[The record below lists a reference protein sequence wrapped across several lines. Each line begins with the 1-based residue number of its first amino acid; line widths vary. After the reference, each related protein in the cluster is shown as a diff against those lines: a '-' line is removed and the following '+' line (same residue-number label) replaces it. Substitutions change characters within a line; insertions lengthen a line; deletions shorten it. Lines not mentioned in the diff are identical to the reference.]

1 MKKGFISHSPMKRRA
16 ENALEIRN
24 FQGENYIW
32 YCISYTDKDENK
44 VYYSSIAKENDDA
57 KDEVIYSEKV
67 DGPFVCCNIQEFS
80 EIMQN
85 IELKTASRE

>member
-1 MKKGFISHSPMKRRA
+1 MQYRDQVQKD
-16 ENALEIRN
+16 IRWI
-24 FQGENYIW
+24 Y
-32 YCISYTDKDENK
+32 ENK

-85 IELKTASRE
+85 IKSKTASRE

>member
-1 MKKGFISHSPMKRRA
+1 MQYRDQVQKD
-16 ENALEIRN
+16 IRWI
-24 FQGENYIW
+24 Y
-32 YCISYTDKDENK
+32 ENK

-85 IELKTASRE
+85 IEPKTASRE

>member
-1 MKKGFISHSPMKRRA
+1 MQYQNRTQKDKRWIN
-16 ENALEIRN
+16 ED
-24 FQGENYIW
+24 
-32 YCISYTDKDENK
+32 T
-44 VYYSSIAKENDDA
+44 

-85 IELKTASRE
+85 IKSKTASRE